1 MPPRPRNGEYSQAFF
16 VHNMIKGY
24 ARRVHNPADAD
35 LFYVPIYNDFLKCHP
50 RPNDVHKDV
59 ASLLGKWIA
68 RFPSKHGG
76 PIFFTT
82 SGQVC
87 SCLEPK
93 YNRECNPVSANRSL
107 YGNVV
112 TLAWESPVPGLSTS
126 LPNVVVPYISQF
138 HDILPWRVKA
148 RREWFVMMAAG
159 IRTHKCSYCGVCG
172 RSRPRTPWFF
182 DKDLPCACGC
192 NNRRREL
199 WKLFTGTKIPDIL
212 PLHTGLLGN
221 GSFQNRNLHKLKA
234 TFCIEPHGDTLTRKS
249 FYESIML
256 GCIPVVFRE
265 DALYLGQLPY
275 SHTIPYRKLWV
286 AIPRGTPFGPE
297 IFAYLRAIK
306 PSEIIRRRRL
316 IKRYGRRLVFSSN
329 SSQHGGYNDFG
340 NPDAFA
346 SALKEVWDRSKQKMH
361 MPLATPA
368 KYKCRGPPCDPQCK
382 LQNKGIV
389 RV

>member
-1 MPPRPRNGEYSQAFF
+1 MG
-16 VHNMIKGY
+16 
-24 ARRVHNPADAD
+24 
-35 LFYVPIYNDFLKCHP
+35 
-50 RPNDVHKDV
+50 
-59 ASLLGKWIA
+59 
-68 RFPSKHGG
+68 
-76 PIFFTT
+76 
-82 SGQVC
+82 
-87 SCLEPK
+87 
-93 YNRECNPVSANRSL
+93 
-107 YGNVV
+107 
-112 TLAWESPVPGLSTS
+112 
-126 LPNVVVPYISQF
+126 
-138 HDILPWRVKA
+138 
-148 RREWFVMMAAG
+148 WFVMLAAG

-340 NPDAFA
+340 NPDASA
-346 SALKEVWDRSKQKMH
+346 SALKEVWDRSKQKIH

-382 LQNKGIV
+382 LQNKDHYTDVGVNWGHVNLSASHYPKVYILPV
-389 RV
+389 SSEYNEELLGCKKLWVFNSGDRERFQRTSPAQPFGSVEKFHLPEWR